1 MGNRDEGSI
10 HGDVPAGIATTAG
23 GESQAP
29 VDDQAPTDWSLL
41 PVTHGNEDSMVAVIW
56 RLLRQEPALMVSA
69 GYVFLSVLGL
79 WSSYFFYFKFRL
91 SILDYLQV
99 SDFLVAG
106 LRDPAYVLI
115 LLLGALLAVLLGWPE
130 TLRRRNPAKVAR
142 LRARHWGWRML
153 FSESPWMNW
162 EFSGLRPL
170 TGMCIAVVCFMA
182 FGAALYALSSAEKI
196 LEGRGGTSVQV
207 VLGDDAAALPGTAK
221 LLGSSSAFV
230 FLWWPEQRRAEAVP
244 IGSIRRL
251 QSMPV
256 PGKPVA
262 AKGAPLQTPLAPSAA
277 AEPR

>member
-1 MGNRDEGSI
+1 MGNRDEGSV
-10 HGDVPAGIATTAG
+10 HGDVPASIAITADG
-23 GESQAP
+23 GPEAAP
-29 VDDQAPTDWSLL
+29 AEQTPTDWSLL

-69 GYVFLSVLGL
+69 GYVFVSALGL
-79 WSSYFFYFKFRL
+79 WSSYFFYFKFQL

-106 LRDPAYVLI
+106 LRDPAYILI

-170 TGMCIAVVCFMA
+170 TGMCMGVVCFMA
-182 FGAALYALSSAEKI
+182 IGAALYALSTAEKI
-196 LEGRGGTSVQV
+196 RDGKGGTPVQV
-207 VLGDDAAALPGTAK
+207 VLNGDSAPLPGTAK

-230 FLWWPEQRRAEAVP
+230 FLWWPEQRRAEAIP
-244 IGSIRRL
+244 IASIRRL
-251 QSMPV
+251 QSMALPL
-256 PGKPVA
+256 KPA
-262 AKGAPLQTPLAPSAA
+262 APTAKRAPAPPAA
-277 AEPR
+277 R

>member
-1 MGNRDEGSI
+1 MGNRDEGGI
-10 HGDVPAGIATTAG
+10 HGDVPAGIATTAA
-23 GESQAP
+23 GESQTPAA
-29 VDDQAPTDWSLL
+29 DQTPTDWSLL

-69 GYVFLSVLGL
+69 GYVFLSALGL

-106 LRDPAYVLI
+106 LRDPAYLLI

-170 TGMCIAVVCFMA
+170 TGMCMAVVCFMA
-182 FGAALYALSSAEKI
+182 FGAALYALNTAEKI
-196 LEGRGGTSVQV
+196 RDGTGGTPVQV
-207 VLGDDAAALPGTAK
+207 VLNGDTAPLPGMAR

-230 FLWWPEQRRAEAVP
+230 FLWWPADRRAEAVP

-251 QSMPV
+251 QSMALPV
-256 PGKPVA
+256 KAA
-262 AKGAPLQTPLAPSAA
+262 AKAATPQTQKT
-277 AEPR
+277 RKT

>member
-23 GESQAP
+23 GTSRAP

-170 TGMCIAVVCFMA
+170 TGMCMGVVCFMGI
-182 FGAALYALSSAEKI
+182 GAALYALDKAESI
-196 LEGRGGTSVQV
+196 RDGNAGTRVHV
-207 VLGDDAAALPGTAK
+207 MLNGDTATLPGTAK

-230 FLWWPEQRRAEAVP
+230 FLWWPAQRRAEAVP

-251 QSMPV
+251 QSMVLPV
-256 PGKPVA
+256 KEAPVA
-262 AKGAPLQTPLAPSAA
+262 KKAPAPPTP
-277 AEPR
+277 R

>member
-1 MGNRDEGSI
+1 MANRDEGGI
-10 HGDVPAGIATTAG
+10 HGDVPAGVAITAG
-23 GESQAP
+23 GGPETAAAA
-29 VDDQAPTDWSLL
+29 QAPTDWSLL
-41 PVTHGNEDSMVAVIW
+41 PVSHGNEDSMVAVIW

-69 GYVFLSVLGL
+69 GYVFLSALGL
-79 WSSYFFYFKFRL
+79 WSSYFFYLRFRL

-142 LRARHWGWRML
+142 LRARHWGWRVL
-153 FSESPWMNW
+153 FSESRWVSW

-182 FGAALYALSSAEKI
+182 FGAALYALNTAEKI
-196 LEGRGGTSVQV
+196 RDGRGGTPVQV
-207 VLGDDAAALPGTAK
+207 VLNGDAAALPGTAK

-244 IGSIRRL
+244 IASIRRL
-251 QSMPV
+251 QSMPL
-256 PGKPVA
+256 PSMRA
-262 AKGAPLQTPLAPSAA
+262 APKATSPPAPTQ
-277 AEPR
+277 PR

>member
-1 MGNRDEGSI
+1 MGNRDEGSS
-10 HGDVPAGIATTAG
+10 HGDVPAEQT
-23 GESQAP
+23 
-29 VDDQAPTDWSLL
+29 PTDWSLL
-41 PVTHGNEDSMVAVIW
+41 PVTHGNGDSMVAVIW

-106 LRDPAYVLI
+106 VRDPAYVLI

-196 LEGRGGTSVQV
+196 RDGRGGTSVQV
-207 VLGDDAAALPGTAK
+207 VLGGDAAALPGTAK

-251 QSMPV
+251 QSMPLPV
-256 PGKPVA
+256 KPVA
-262 AKGAPLQTPLAPSAA
+262 PGTVTPSKPSTVPV
-277 AEPR
+277 PR

>member
-10 HGDVPAGIATTAG
+10 HGDVPAGIASTAG
-23 GESQAP
+23 GESHTSLA
-29 VDDQAPTDWSLL
+29 DQTPTDWSLL

-69 GYVFLSVLGL
+69 GYVFLSALGL

-106 LRDPAYVLI
+106 LRDPAYILI

-162 EFSGLRPL
+162 EFSGFRPL
-170 TGMCIAVVCFMA
+170 TGMCMGVVCFMA
-182 FGAALYALSSAEKI
+182 IGAALYALNKAEAI
-196 LEGRGGTSVQV
+196 RDGHGGTPVQV
-207 VLGDDAAALPGTAK
+207 MLTGDAAALPGTAK

-230 FLWWPEQRRAEAVP
+230 FLWWPAQRRAEAVP

-251 QSMPV
+251 QSMAVPVKPV
-256 PGKPVA
+256 PLPKP
-262 AKGAPLQTPLAPSAA
+262 APAPSA
-277 AEPR
+277 PR